1 MSAGAWA
8 VVVAAVV
15 LTAVFVVWMLSTRHD
30 PERAA
35 SHEPGRLRTGEP
47 TERPA
52 DAGAES
58 QRAESDPRAPN
69 PPLKPRSQ

>member
-1 MSAGAWA
+1 VSVAAWI

-15 LTAVFVVWMLSTRHD
+15 ATIAFVVWMLTTRHD

-58 QRAESDPRAPN
+58 MRTEYRNQGPMP
-69 PPLKPRSQ
+69 